1 MLYMLLCCFLMLNST
16 FVMFRAMSAISKG
29 SATENRSEILLIVL
43 ATLGIASPF
52 IVAMITI
59 NESMTSKTVTDF
71 SLGAQWSGMVSAV
84 ALMGL
89 YARRVWKE
97 KKSLFT
103 GAFLASS
110 LMAFIFTDSLVF
122 VSQKDTGVL
131 ATFVLDKNA
140 GDIDCSRPAM
150 IVHYSKGVPTDW
162 RCPTSIMLMAY
173 SSSPFL
179 PWPEYSHG
187 TSQSLT
193 VVIDT
198 FMENAVNLSKK

>member
-1 MLYMLLCCFLMLNST
+1 
-16 FVMFRAMSAISKG
+16 
-29 SATENRSEILLIVL
+29 ILRGVRQQQDEPGRFSICSRQAAVVL
-43 ATLGIASPF
+43 
-52 IVAMITI
+52 
-59 NESMTSKTVTDF
+59 
-71 SLGAQWSGMVSAV
+71 
-84 ALMGL
+84 
-89 YARRVWKE
+89 
-97 KKSLFT
+97 
-103 GAFLASS
+103 
-110 LMAFIFTDSLVF
+110 F

-173 SSSPFL
+173 SSYPFL

-198 FMENAVNLSKK
+198 FMENAVNLSQK

>member
-1 MLYMLLCCFLMLNST
+1 MFINI
-16 FVMFRAMSAISKG
+16 FVMFKVMSTISKE
-29 SATENRSEILLIVL
+29 SATENRSEILLIIL

-52 IVAMITI
+52 IVAMLTF
-59 NESMTSKTVTDF
+59 NYSMTSKALAGF
-71 SLGAQWSGMVSAV
+71 SLSAQWSGMVSAIV
-84 ALMGL
+84 LMGL

-97 KKSLFT
+97 KTFSIT

-110 LMAFIFTDSLVF
+110 VMTFIFADSLVF

-131 ATFVLDKNA
+131 ATFVLNKNA
-140 GDIDCSRPAM
+140 EDIDCSRPAM

-162 RCPTSIMLMAY
+162 RCPTSIMLMAD
-173 SSSPFL
+173 SSYPFL

-198 FMENAVNLSKK
+198 FVENAVNLSKQ

>member
-1 MLYMLLCCFLMLNST
+1 MLYMLLCCFLMLIST

-29 SATENRSEILLIVL
+29 SAIENRSEFFLIVL

-52 IVAMITI
+52 IVAIITI
-59 NESMTSKTVTDF
+59 NEIMTSNAFTDF
-71 SLGAQWSGMVSAV
+71 SLGAQWAGMVSAV
-84 ALMGL
+84 VLMGL

-97 KKSLFT
+97 KTFLFT

-122 VSQKDTGVL
+122 VSHKNTGVL
-131 ATFVLDKNA
+131 ATFVLVKNA
-140 GDIDCSRPAM
+140 GDIDCARPAM

-173 SSSPFL
+173 SSYPFL

-193 VVIDT
+193 AVLDT

>member
-1 MLYMLLCCFLMLNST
+1 MLYMLLCCFLMLIST
-16 FVMFRAMSAISKG
+16 FIMFRAMSATGKG
-29 SATENRSEILLIVL
+29 SASEKRTEIFIIGI
-43 ATLGIASPF
+43 ATLGIVSPF

-59 NESMTSKTVTDF
+59 NASMTSSAFADF
-71 SLGAQWSGMVSAV
+71 SMGTQWFGMLSAV
-84 ALMGL
+84 VLVCI
-89 YARRVWKE
+89 YTRRVWRE
-97 KKSLFT
+97 KTFLFT

-110 LMAFIFTDSLVF
+110 LMAFIYTDSLVF

-131 ATFVLDKNA
+131 ATFVLDKNV
-140 GDIDCSRPAM
+140 GDIDCNRPAM

-173 SSSPFL
+173 SSYPFL

-187 TSQSLT
+187 SSQSLT